1 MTEPEIYAAL
11 TEIFH
16 DVFMRDD
23 LVLTPTLTAKDVPGW
38 DSFKQIEI
46 VIATEEKFG
55 MKFHT
60 RELDR
65 LQNVGDLVA
74 VVVAKFLLTPP
85 AAQSSSKAPAALSGL
100 PETPRAS
107 GSSPSKPRTCAPR
120 VCSCTGVPPRSPPP
134 HPWAAA
140 HR

>member
-11 TEIFH
+11 AEIFA

-23 LVLTPTLTAKDVPGW
+23 LTLTPSLSAKDVAGW

-46 VIATEEKFG
+46 IIGTEEKFG
-55 MKFHT
+55 IKMHT

-74 VVVAKFLLTPP
+74 VV
-85 AAQSSSKAPAALSGL
+85 SSKLG
-100 PETPRAS
+100 
-107 GSSPSKPRTCAPR
+107 
-120 VCSCTGVPPRSPPP
+120 
-134 HPWAAA
+134 
-140 HR
+140 

>member
-1 MTEPEIYAAL
+1 MNEPEIYAGL
-11 TEIFH
+11 QDIFA

-23 LVLTPTLTAKDVPGW
+23 LQLTPVLSAKDVAGW

-46 VIATEEKFG
+46 VIAAEERFN

-74 VVVAKFLLTPP
+74 VIAEKAK
-85 AAQSSSKAPAALSGL
+85 
-100 PETPRAS
+100 
-107 GSSPSKPRTCAPR
+107 
-120 VCSCTGVPPRSPPP
+120 
-134 HPWAAA
+134 
-140 HR
+140 